1 MDVQPY
7 QVRAQIYDAFLRTGS
22 PPAIEDIARNL
33 GTEEGTVRALLRAL
47 HNQHHIVLGSDS
59 ELIAAHPFSN
69 VPMPFDVRFGDVRT
83 WGFCI
88 WDALGI
94 AAMSGKDTVIDTT
107 CAFCLHH
114 VHLEVIH
121 GHLVIEREYVAQFLV
136 PAQRM
141 WDDVKFTCSTQ
152 LAFCDETHAKRWR
165 ERYHREPGSILSMP
179 KTWQLAKAWYGED
192 RRKESWRRR
201 TAEEAN
207 EIFRRLEL
215 PEPFWH
221 LTENT

>member
-1 MDVQPY
+1 
-7 QVRAQIYDAFLRTGS
+7 
-22 PPAIEDIARNL
+22 
-33 GTEEGTVRALLRAL
+33 
-47 HNQHHIVLGSDS
+47 
-59 ELIAAHPFSN
+59 
-69 VPMPFDVRFGDVRT
+69 
-83 WGFCI
+83 
-88 WDALGI
+88 
-94 AAMSGKDTVIDTT
+94 MSGKDTVIDTT